1 MQIKDVKVNGM
12 KNPVGFAFDTVRV
25 SWKVRNTEAKVQ
37 KQARIEIAEDK
48 EFQNIAVEKEGN
60 LNAASEKVYEA
71 GQSDWK
77 LEPRTRYY
85 VRVTVV
91 NDQGEEAVSETAYF
105 ETAKMEEKWT
115 AKWIT
120 TEEND
125 KFDPVF
131 AKTFTTE
138 TADRKEQDKKEL
150 TYARLYISGLG
161 FFTAYL
167 NGKKIGNEV
176 LTPYYSDYHEEE
188 QYLTFDVTE
197 GIQPENKLEVMLGNG
212 WYKGKFGLA
221 GQSENFGSR
230 FLLIAELHLIYTD
243 GTEQV
248 IVTDD
253 TWTYKGSDIEENSIY
268 DGEIINHLLW
278 DGKENT
284 EKKAVMADTDI
295 DCKNDNKGASKEEPE
310 RIGKLTERY
319 SLPVKEME
327 DMPVKEII
335 HTPAGE
341 TVLDFGQNFAGY
353 ITFTNHQKKGK
364 KLVFDFGEILQ
375 NGNFYNENY
384 RSAKSQFV
392 YISDGREELVK
403 PSFTYFGFRYVR
415 VTGWEGELEKTD
427 ILGKAVYSEMDTTG
441 KIETGHAGVNRLFLN
456 AMWGQKSNSLDFP
469 TDCPQRDERLGW
481 CGDAQVFCRTA
492 AYNMDTAAFYHKFIH
507 DLRLAQKK
515 ADGILPGVIPVFM
528 PGTEIAS
535 SVWSDIATFLP
546 EALYEYYGDK
556 EALREYYPMMKDWVD
571 WITRQDQ
578 ARGQQYLYNFGNQ
591 LGDWLALDGRTEQS
605 MEGGTDEYF
614 IGSCYYSMSV
624 KKVVQAAG
632 VLGYEEDAKAY
643 QELYQNIYA
652 AILREYFTESGR
664 LAIDTQTGYLVSL
677 YSGVYKEKELV
688 VEGLKGRL
696 FKDCYKLKGGFV
708 GAPLMCKV
716 MAENGME
723 EEAFYFLMQ
732 EDYPGWMHCIELGA
746 TTIWERW
753 NSVLD
758 NGLLSGTMM
767 NSLNHYA
774 YGAIVEYLYRDVAG
788 LKALEPGFKK
798 ALITPLMNGKL
809 GFMKMSY
816 DSVYGQYR
824 VEWKINK
831 DGSVHAEIE
840 VPFNCH
846 AVIGLPFYEGEVE
859 EVGAGVH
866 VYDYQPTEDLRHRY
880 TKKTLFKDMMKDEK
894 AMAIIERVSP
904 MLMHFLSTGNE
915 DYFFESL
922 DTIRR
927 LTFMGFR
934 PEEIDE
940 LSRELTG
947 LIEEK

>member
-1 MQIKDVKVNGM
+1 MQITDVKINGM
-12 KNPVGFAFDTVRV
+12 KNPEGFEFDTVRV
-25 SWKVRNTEAKVQ
+25 SWKVRNTEAKEQ
-37 KQARIEIAEDK
+37 KNAKIEVATDK
-48 EFQNIAVEKEGN
+48 EFQTIVAEKEGTE
-60 LNAASEKVYEA
+60 LNAASEK
-71 GQSDWK
+71 
-77 LEPRTRYY
+77 LEITLQPRTRYY
-85 VRVTVV
+85 VRVTVE
-91 NDQGEEAVSETAYF
+91 NEQRESAVSEPVYF
-105 ETAKMEEKWT
+105 ETAKMEEPWT

-120 TEEND
+120 TAEDD
-125 KFDPVF
+125 KFAPTF
-131 AKTFTTE
+131 TKTFKAEKTGE
-138 TADRKEQDKKEL
+138 KKLES
-150 TYARLYISGLG
+150 AKLYISGLG
-161 FFTAYL
+161 LFTAHL

-188 QYLTFDVTE
+188 QYLTFDVTDE
-197 GIQPENKLEVMLGNG
+197 IKEENKLEVSLGNG

-221 GQSENFGSR
+221 GQKENFGSH
-230 FLLIAELHLIYTD
+230 FLLIAELHLTYTD
-243 GTEQV
+243 GEEQV
-248 IVTDD
+248 IATDD
-253 TWTYKGSDIEENSIY
+253 TWNYTGSDIEDNSIY

-278 DGKENT
+278 DGKENA
-284 EKKAVMADTDI
+284 EKKAVLADETI
-295 DCKNDNKGASKEEPE
+295 K
-310 RIGKLTERY
+310 IGKLIPRY

-327 DMPVKEII
+327 DMSVKEII

-353 ITFTNHQKKGK
+353 ITFTNHQKKGT

-403 PSFTYFGFRYVR
+403 PSFTYFGFRYVC
-415 VTGWEGELEKTD
+415 VQGWEGELTKTD

-492 AYNMDTAAFYHKFIH
+492 AYNMDTAAFYQKFIY
-507 DLRLAQKK
+507 DLRLAQNK
-515 ADGILPGVIPVFM
+515 AGGILPGVIPVFM

-556 EALREYYPMMKDWVD
+556 EALKENYPMMKDWVD
-571 WITRQDQ
+571 WITEQDK
-578 ARGQQYLYNFGNQ
+578 ARGQKYLYDFGNQ

-624 KKVVQAAG
+624 KKVAKAAEILDLE
-632 VLGYEEDAKAY
+632 VDAKKY
-643 QELYQNIYA
+643 NELYKNIYA

-708 GAPLMCKV
+708 GAPIMCKV

-746 TTIWERW
+746 TTVWERW

-758 NGLLSGTMM
+758 NGMLSGTMM

-840 VPFNCH
+840 VPFNCN

-904 MLMHFLSTGNE
+904 MLMHFLSTGNQ

-922 DTIRR
+922 DTMKR

-940 LSRELTG
+940 LSKELTS
-947 LIEEK
+947 LVEED

>member
-1 MQIKDVKVNGM
+1 MQITDIKINGM
-12 KNPVGFAFDTVRV
+12 KNPVGFEFDSVRV
-25 SWKVRNTEAKVQ
+25 SWKVRNTEAKLQ
-37 KQARIEIAEDK
+37 KLARIKVAADEA
-48 EFQNIAVEKEGN
+48 FQTIVAEKEGAD
-60 LNAASEKVYEA
+60 LNSVAEIMEITL
-71 GQSDWK
+71 Q
-77 LEPRTRYY
+77 PCTRYY
-85 VRVTVV
+85 VRVSVE
-91 NDQGEEAVSETAYF
+91 NELGEKAVSDITYF
-105 ETAKMEEKWT
+105 ETAKMNEEWT

-120 TEEND
+120 TEAED
-125 KFDPVF
+125 KIHPVF
-131 AKTFTTE
+131 TKNFSTE
-138 TADRKEQDKKEL
+138 IADGKEVAS
-150 TYARLYISGLG
+150 ARLYISGLG
-161 FFTAYL
+161 LFTAHL

-188 QYLTFDVTE
+188 QYLTFDVTDE
-197 GIQPENKLEVMLGNG
+197 IKEENKLEVSLGNG

-221 GQSENFGSR
+221 GQKENFGSQI
-230 FLLIAELHLIYTD
+230 LLIAELHLTYTD
-243 GTEQV
+243 GEEQV

-253 TWTYKGSDIEENSIY
+253 TWNYIGSDIEDDSIY

-278 DGKENT
+278 DGKENA
-284 EKKAVMADTDI
+284 EKKAVLADEAI
-295 DCKNDNKGASKEEPE
+295 KN
-310 RIGKLTERY
+310 GKLIPRY

-327 DMPVKEII
+327 DMSVKEII

-353 ITFTNHQKKGK
+353 ITFTNHQKKGT

-415 VTGWEGELEKTD
+415 VQGWEGELTKTD

-492 AYNMDTAAFYHKFIH
+492 AYNMDTAAFYQKFIH
-507 DLRLAQKK
+507 DLRLAQNK
-515 ADGILPGVIPVFM
+515 AGGILPGVIPVFM

-556 EALREYYPMMKDWVD
+556 EALKENYPMMKDWVD
-571 WITRQDQ
+571 WITKQDK
-578 ARGQQYLYNFGNQ
+578 ARGQKYLYDFGNQ

-624 KKVVQAAG
+624 KKVAKAAEI
-632 VLGYEEDAKAY
+632 LGLEEDAKKY
-643 QELYQNIYA
+643 NELYQNIYA

-708 GAPLMCKV
+708 GAPIMCKV

-809 GFMKMSY
+809 GFMKLSY

-840 VPFNCH
+840 VPFNCS

-904 MLMHFLSTGNE
+904 MLMHFLSTGNQ

-922 DTIRR
+922 DTMKR

-940 LSRELTG
+940 LSKELTS
-947 LIEEK
+947 LVEED